1 MPVPSGSSRWPGAAT
16 TSSSSRRTAGA
27 SPTRT
32 APDRAPLPA
41 RVFRRRRRRALSLG
55 GDEGR
60 VHLDYFNADG
70 GLASFC
76 ANGTRCAA
84 RYAVTRRLVA
94 DGTPVLETGWALIP
108 ARVDGELVSLDLP
121 PLPMPD
127 DPLPIF
133 GDGLPATG
141 IPMHVGVPH
150 LVVFVDG
157 DLSSPGRREPRTAAA
172 KPLGPSRGSQRELRA
187 SPARDRSRCG
197 RTSGAS
203 KAETLACGSG
213 VVASA
218 VTAARLGLVAPR
230 SPARRRSG
238 VAFTVAL
245 TDNETGLVE
254 ASLTGDAREIFEA
267 ELNEEA
273 WQE

>member
-1 MPVPSGSSRWPGAAT
+1 MSEADRRQIALLCRRGLSVGAD
-16 TSSSSRRTAGA
+16 GA
-27 SPTRT
+27 LFVS
-32 APDRAPLPA
+32 
-41 RVFRRRRRRALSLG
+41 G

-60 VHLDYFNADG
+60 VHLDYYNADG

-94 DGTPVLETGWALIP
+94 DGAPVLETGWAVIA
-108 ARVDGELVSLDLP
+108 ARVAGDHVTLELP
-121 PLPMPD
+121 PVASPD
-127 DPLPIF
+127 DPVPIF

-141 IPMHVGVPH
+141 IPLRVGVPH

-157 DLSSPGRREPRTAAA
+157 DLEELDLKR
-172 KPLGPSRGSQRELRA
+172 LGPPLRSHSALPDGANVNFVRITSPHSIAVRTYERGVE
-187 SPARDRSRCG
+187 
-197 RTSGAS
+197 
-203 KAETLACGSG
+203 AETLACGSG

-218 VTAARLGLVAPR
+218 ITAARLGLVSAPVTCVTR
-230 SPARRRSG
+230 SR
-238 VAFTVAL
+238 VAFTVNFAEREGGVAL
-245 TDNETGLVE
+245 
-254 ASLTGDAREIFEA
+254 AALTGDAREIYEA